1 MSAIIE
7 VNAIEILD
15 SRGNPTIKT
24 IIKTEDGAIGK
35 AEIPSGASTGSK
47 EALELRDNDPQR
59 YNGKGVLQAVSN
71 VNDRI
76 ADEIIGMEVLEQSE
90 IDNLLIELDG
100 TENKSNLGAN
110 AILSVSLA
118 CAKAASRELNIPL
131 YRYIGGLGAKT
142 LPIPMLNVINGGVH
156 ADNNIDFQ
164 EYMIVPVGAQNFASA
179 MQMASETFQMLK
191 KLLKKDG
198 HSTGV
203 GDEGGFAPNL
213 KSNEEPLQYLVD
225 AIEKAGYVPGED
237 IDIALDLAASEFYKD
252 GYYYVSNKKI
262 SSNELI
268 DLLGNLIEK
277 YPIFSIEDPMSE
289 DDLEGWA
296 KITEELGEHIML
308 VGDDV
313 FVTNEKIFAEGIEK
327 GIANAILIKLN
338 QIGTLT
344 ETLNVI
350 NMAQENGYNYVI
362 SHRSGETKDTFI
374 ADLAVAVNSGFIKT
388 GSVNRGERIA
398 KYNRLLEIE
407 QELKSNA
414 IYPTW

>member
-76 ADEIIGMEVLEQSE
+76 ADEIIGMDVLEQAE

-110 AILSVSLA
+110 AILSVSMA
-118 CAKAASRELNIPL
+118 CAKAAAKELNIPL
-131 YRYIGGLGAKT
+131 YRYIGGLNAKI

-191 KLLKKDG
+191 KLLKADG

-225 AIEKAGYVPGED
+225 AIEKAGYTPGED

-252 GYYYVSNKKI
+252 GYYNVSNKKI
-262 SSNELI
+262 SSTELI
-268 DLLGNLIEK
+268 DLLGEFIEK
-277 YPIFSIEDPMSE
+277 YPIFSIEDPMAE
-289 DDLEGWA
+289 DDLDGWL
-296 KITEELGEHIML
+296 KITEELGEHIMI

-313 FVTNEKIFAEGIEK
+313 FVTNEKIFSEGIEK

-350 NMAQENGYNYVI
+350 NLAQENGYNYVI

-374 ADLAVAVNSGFIKT
+374 ADLAVATNSGFIKT

>member
-1 MSAIIE
+1 MGAIIE

-76 ADEIIGMEVLEQSE
+76 GDEIIGMEVLEQAE

-110 AILSVSLA
+110 AILSVSMA
-118 CAKAASRELNIPL
+118 CAKAAARELNIPL
-131 YRYIGGLGAKT
+131 YRYIGGLNAKT

-191 KLLKKDG
+191 KLLKADG

-225 AIEKAGYVPGED
+225 AIEKAGYTPGED

-252 GYYYVSNKKI
+252 GYYNVSNKKI
-262 SSNELI
+262 SSTGLI
-268 DLLGNLIEK
+268 DLLGEFIEK
-277 YPIFSIEDPMSE
+277 YPIFSIEDPMAE
-289 DDLEGWA
+289 DDLEGWV
-296 KITEELGEHIML
+296 KITEELGEHIMI

-313 FVTNEKIFAEGIEK
+313 FVTNEKIFSEGIEK

-350 NMAQENGYNYVI
+350 NLAQENGYNYII

-374 ADLAVAVNSGFIKT
+374 ADLAVATNSGFIKT

>member
-76 ADEIIGMEVLEQSE
+76 ADEIIGMDVLEQAE

-110 AILSVSLA
+110 AILSVSMA
-118 CAKAASRELNIPL
+118 CAKAAAKELNIPL
-131 YRYIGGLGAKT
+131 YRYIGGLNAKI

-191 KLLKKDG
+191 KLLKADG
-198 HSTGV
+198 
-203 GDEGGFAPNL
+203 
-213 KSNEEPLQYLVD
+213 
-225 AIEKAGYVPGED
+225 
-237 IDIALDLAASEFYKD
+237 
-252 GYYYVSNKKI
+252 
-262 SSNELI
+262 
-268 DLLGNLIEK
+268 
-277 YPIFSIEDPMSE
+277 
-289 DDLEGWA
+289 
-296 KITEELGEHIML
+296 
-308 VGDDV
+308 
-313 FVTNEKIFAEGIEK
+313 
-327 GIANAILIKLN
+327 
-338 QIGTLT
+338 
-344 ETLNVI
+344 
-350 NMAQENGYNYVI
+350 
-362 SHRSGETKDTFI
+362 
-374 ADLAVAVNSGFIKT
+374 
-388 GSVNRGERIA
+388 
-398 KYNRLLEIE
+398 
-407 QELKSNA
+407 
-414 IYPTW
+414 

>member
-76 ADEIIGMEVLEQSE
+76 ADEIIGLEVLEQAE

-110 AILSVSLA
+110 AILSVSMA
-118 CAKAASRELNIPL
+118 CAKAAAKELNIPL
-131 YRYIGGLGAKT
+131 YRYIGGLNAKI
-142 LPIPMLNVINGGVH
+142 LPMPMLNVINGGVH

-191 KLLKKDG
+191 KLLKTDG

-225 AIEKAGYVPGED
+225 AIEKAGYTPGED
-237 IDIALDLAASEFYKD
+237 IAIALDLAASEFYKD

-262 SSNELI
+262 SSEELI
-268 DLLGNLIEK
+268 DLLGEFVEK
-277 YPIFSIEDPMSE
+277 YPIFSIEDPMAE
-289 DDLEGWA
+289 DDLEGWV
-296 KITEELGEHIML
+296 KITEELGEHIMI

-313 FVTNEKIFAEGIEK
+313 FVTNEKIFSEGIEK
-327 GIANAILIKLN
+327 GIANSILIKLN

-350 NMAQENGYNYVI
+350 NLAQENGYNYVI

-374 ADLAVAVNSGFIKT
+374 ADLAVATNSGFIKT

>member
-191 KLLKKDG
+191 KLLKEDG

-262 SSNELI
+262 SSDELI
-268 DLLGNLIEK
+268 DLLGNFIEN
-277 YPIFSIEDPMSE
+277 YPIFSIEDPMAE
-289 DDLEGWA
+289 NDLEGWI
-296 KITEELGEHIML
+296 KITQELGEHIML

>member
-76 ADEIIGMEVLEQSE
+76 ADEIIGMEVLEQAE

-110 AILSVSLA
+110 AILSVSMA
-118 CAKAASRELNIPL
+118 CAKAAARELNIPL
-131 YRYIGGLGAKT
+131 YRYIGGINAKT
-142 LPIPMLNVINGGVH
+142 LPIPMLNVVNGGVH

-191 KLLKKDG
+191 RLLKADG

-225 AIEKAGYVPGED
+225 AIEKAGYTPGED

-252 GYYYVSNKKI
+252 GYYNVSNKKI
-262 SSNELI
+262 SSTELI
-268 DLLGNLIEK
+268 DLLGEFIEK
-277 YPIFSIEDPMSE
+277 YPIFSIEDPIAE
-289 DDLEGWA
+289 DDLEGWV
-296 KITEELGEHIML
+296 KITEELGEHIMI

-313 FVTNEKIFAEGIEK
+313 FVTNEKIFSEGIEK

-350 NMAQENGYNYVI
+350 NLAQENGYNYVI

-374 ADLAVAVNSGFIKT
+374 ADLAVATNSGFIKT

-398 KYNRLLEIE
+398 KYNRLIEIE

>member
-76 ADEIIGMEVLEQSE
+76 GDEIIGMEVLEQAE

-110 AILSVSLA
+110 AILSVSMA
-118 CAKAASRELNIPL
+118 CAKAAARELNIPL
-131 YRYIGGLGAKT
+131 YRYIGGLNAKT
-142 LPIPMLNVINGGVH
+142 LPIPMFNVINGGVH

-191 KLLKKDG
+191 KLLKADG

-225 AIEKAGYVPGED
+225 AIEKAGYTPGED

-252 GYYYVSNKKI
+252 GYYNVSNKKI
-262 SSNELI
+262 SSAELI
-268 DLLGNLIEK
+268 DLLGEFIEK
-277 YPIFSIEDPMSE
+277 YPIFSIEDPMAE
-289 DDLEGWA
+289 DDLEGWV
-296 KITEELGEHIML
+296 KITEELGEHIMI

-313 FVTNEKIFAEGIEK
+313 FVTNEKIFSEGIEK

-350 NMAQENGYNYVI
+350 NLAQENGYNYVI

-374 ADLAVAVNSGFIKT
+374 ADLAVATNSGFIKT

>member
-24 IIKTEDGAIGK
+24 IVKTEDGGLGK

-47 EALELRDNDPQR
+47 EALELRDKDPQR

-76 ADEIIGMEVLEQSE
+76 ADEVIGMEVSDQSE

-118 CAKAASRELNIPL
+118 CAKAASKEFNIPL

-164 EYMIVPVGAQNFASA
+164 EYMIAPIGAQNFASA
-179 MQMASETFQMLK
+179 MQMASETFQALK
-191 KLLKKDG
+191 QLLKENG

-213 KSNEEPLQYLVD
+213 QSNEEPLKYLVD

-237 IDIALDLAASEFYKD
+237 IAIALDLAASEFYKD
-252 GYYYVSNKKI
+252 NFYNI
-262 SSNELI
+262 SGANLTNDNLI
-268 DLLGNLIEK
+268 NLLGDLVEK
-277 YPIFSIEDPMSE
+277 YPIFSIEDGIAE
-289 DDLEGWA
+289 NDWDGWS
-296 KITEELGEHIML
+296 KLTQELGEHIML
-308 VGDDV
+308 VGDDI
-313 FVTNEKIFAEGIEK
+313 FVTNEKIFSEGIEK

-350 NMAQENGYNYVI
+350 RLAQENGYNFVV
-362 SHRSGETKDTFI
+362 SHRSGETKNTFI
-374 ADLAVAVNSGFIKT
+374 ADLAVATNSGFLKS

-407 QELKSNA
+407 QELKANA

>member
-76 ADEIIGMEVLEQSE
+76 ADEIIGMEVLEQAE

-110 AILSVSLA
+110 AILSVSMA
-118 CAKAASRELNIPL
+118 CAKAAARELNIPL
-131 YRYIGGLGAKT
+131 YRYIGGLNAKT

-191 KLLKKDG
+191 KLLKTDG

-225 AIEKAGYVPGED
+225 AIEKAGYTPGED

-252 GYYYVSNKKI
+252 GYYNVSNKKI
-262 SSNELI
+262 SSAELI
-268 DLLGNLIEK
+268 DLLGEFIEK
-277 YPIFSIEDPMSE
+277 YPIFSIEDPMAE
-289 DDLEGWA
+289 DDLEGWV
-296 KITEELGEHIML
+296 KITEELGEHIMI

-313 FVTNEKIFAEGIEK
+313 FVTNEKIFSEGIEK

-350 NMAQENGYNYVI
+350 NLAQENGYNYVI

-374 ADLAVAVNSGFIKT
+374 ADLAVATNSGFIKT

>member
-407 QELKSNA
+407 QE
-414 IYPTW
+414 

>member
-191 KLLKKDG
+191 KLLKADG

>member
-76 ADEIIGMEVLEQSE
+76 GDEIIGMEVLEQAE

-110 AILSVSLA
+110 AILSVSMA
-118 CAKAASRELNIPL
+118 CAKAAARELNIPL
-131 YRYIGGLGAKT
+131 YRYIGGLNAKT

-191 KLLKKDG
+191 KLLKADG

-225 AIEKAGYVPGED
+225 AIEKAGYTPGED

-252 GYYYVSNKKI
+252 GYYNVSNKKI
-262 SSNELI
+262 SSAELV
-268 DLLGNLIEK
+268 DLLGEFIEK
-277 YPIFSIEDPMSE
+277 YPIFSIEDPMAE
-289 DDLEGWA
+289 DDLEGWV
-296 KITEELGEHIML
+296 KITEELGEHIMI

-313 FVTNEKIFAEGIEK
+313 FVTNEKIFSEGIEK

-350 NMAQENGYNYVI
+350 NLAQENGYNYII

-374 ADLAVAVNSGFIKT
+374 ADLAVATNSGFIKT

>member
-76 ADEIIGMEVLEQSE
+76 GDEIIGMEVLEQAE

-110 AILSVSLA
+110 AILSVSMA
-118 CAKAASRELNIPL
+118 CAKAAARELNIPL
-131 YRYIGGLGAKT
+131 YRYIGGLNAKT

-191 KLLKKDG
+191 KLLKADG

-225 AIEKAGYVPGED
+225 AIEKAGYTPGED

-252 GYYYVSNKKI
+252 GYYNVSNKKI
-262 SSNELI
+262 SSAELI
-268 DLLGNLIEK
+268 DLLGEFKEK
-277 YPIFSIEDPMSE
+277 YPIFSIEDPMAE
-289 DDLEGWA
+289 DDLEGWV
-296 KITEELGEHIML
+296 KITEELGEHIMI

-313 FVTNEKIFAEGIEK
+313 FVTNEKIFSEGIEK

-350 NMAQENGYNYVI
+350 NLAQENGYNYII

-374 ADLAVAVNSGFIKT
+374 ADLAVATNSGFIKT

>member
-24 IIKTEDGAIGK
+24 IIKTENGAIGK
-35 AEIPSGASTGSK
+35 AEIPSGASTGTK
-47 EALELRDNDPQR
+47 EALELRDNDMQR

-71 VNDRI
+71 VNDKI
-76 ADEIIGMEVLEQSE
+76 ADEIIGMEVLEQAE
-90 IDNLLIELDG
+90 IDNLLIQLDG

-131 YRYIGGLGAKT
+131 YRYIGGLNAKV

-164 EYMIVPVGAQNFASA
+164 EFMIAPIGAPNFSKA
-179 MQMASETFQMLK
+179 MQMASETFHTLK
-191 KLLKKDG
+191 KILKTDG
-198 HSTGV
+198 YFTGI
-203 GDEGGFAPNL
+203 GDEGGFAPNFE
-213 KSNEEPLQYLVD
+213 SNEEPLKYLVK
-225 AIEKAGYVPGED
+225 AIEEAGYVPGED
-237 IDIALDLAASEFYKD
+237 IAIALDLAASEFYKN
-252 GYYYVSNKKI
+252 GYYNVSNKKMTRD
-262 SSNELI
+262 ELI
-268 DLLGNLIEK
+268 EILGEFIEN
-277 YPIFSIEDPMSE
+277 YPIFSIEDAMAE
-289 DDLEGWA
+289 NDIDGWI
-296 KITEELGEHIML
+296 KITEEFGEHIML

-313 FVTNEKIFAEGIEK
+313 FVTNQKIFAEGIEK

-350 NMAQENGYNYVI
+350 NMAQESGYNYII

-374 ADLAVAVNSGFIKT
+374 ADLAVATNSGFIKT

-407 QELKSNA
+407 QELHNA
-414 IYPTW
+414 IYPSW

>member
-191 KLLKKDG
+191 KLLKEDG

>member
-76 ADEIIGMEVLEQSE
+76 GDEIIGMEVLEQAE

-110 AILSVSLA
+110 AILSVSMA
-118 CAKAASRELNIPL
+118 CAKAAARELNIPL
-131 YRYIGGLGAKT
+131 YRYIGGLNAKT

-191 KLLKKDG
+191 KLLKADG

-225 AIEKAGYVPGED
+225 AIEKAGYTPGED

-252 GYYYVSNKKI
+252 GYYNVSNKKI
-262 SSNELI
+262 SSAELI
-268 DLLGNLIEK
+268 DLLGEFIEK
-277 YPIFSIEDPMSE
+277 YPIFSIEDPMAE
-289 DDLEGWA
+289 DDLEGWV
-296 KITEELGEHIML
+296 KITEELGEHIMI

-313 FVTNEKIFAEGIEK
+313 FVTNEKIFSEGIEK

-350 NMAQENGYNYVI
+350 NLAQENGYNYVI

-374 ADLAVAVNSGFIKT
+374 ADLAVATNSGFIKT

>member
-76 ADEIIGMEVLEQSE
+76 GDEIIGMEVLEQAE

-110 AILSVSLA
+110 AILSVSMA
-118 CAKAASRELNIPL
+118 CAKAAARELNMPL
-131 YRYIGGLGAKT
+131 YRYIGGLNAKT

-191 KLLKKDG
+191 KLLKADG

-225 AIEKAGYVPGED
+225 AIEKAGYTPGED

-252 GYYYVSNKKI
+252 GYYNVSNKKI
-262 SSNELI
+262 SSTELI
-268 DLLGNLIEK
+268 DLLGEFIEK
-277 YPIFSIEDPMSE
+277 YPIFSIEDPMAE
-289 DDLEGWA
+289 DDLEGWV
-296 KITEELGEHIML
+296 KITEELGEHIMI
-308 VGDDV
+308 VGDDI
-313 FVTNEKIFAEGIEK
+313 FVTNEKIFSEGIEK

-350 NMAQENGYNYVI
+350 NLAQENGYNYVI

-374 ADLAVAVNSGFIKT
+374 ADLAVATNSGFIKT

>member
-7 VNAIEILD
+7 VSAIEILD

-76 ADEIIGMEVLEQSE
+76 ADEIIGMDVLEQAE

-110 AILSVSLA
+110 AILSVSMA
-118 CAKAASRELNIPL
+118 CAKAAARELNIPL
-131 YRYIGGLGAKT
+131 YRYIGGLNAKT

-191 KLLKKDG
+191 KLLKADG

-225 AIEKAGYVPGED
+225 AIEKAGYTPGED

-252 GYYYVSNKKI
+252 GYYYVSNNKI
-262 SSNELI
+262 SNTELI
-268 DLLGNLIEK
+268 DLLGEFIEK
-277 YPIFSIEDPMSE
+277 YPIFSIEDPIAE
-289 DDLEGWA
+289 DDLEGWS
-296 KITEELGEHIML
+296 KITEELGEHIMI

-313 FVTNEKIFAEGIEK
+313 FVTNEKIFSEGIEK

-350 NMAQENGYNYVI
+350 NLAQENGYNYVI

-374 ADLAVAVNSGFIKT
+374 ADLAVATNSGFIKS
-388 GSVNRGERIA
+388 GSVDRGERIA

>member
-1 MSAIIE
+1 MSTIIE

-24 IIKTEDGAIGK
+24 IVKTEDGAIGK
-35 AEIPSGASTGSK
+35 AEIPSGASTGSR
-47 EALELRDNDPQR
+47 EALELRDNDAQR

-71 VNDRI
+71 VNDKI
-76 ADEIIGMEVLEQSE
+76 ADEIIGMEVLEQAE

-131 YRYIGGLGAKT
+131 YRYIGGLSAKI

-164 EYMIVPVGAQNFASA
+164 EYMIVPVGAQNFATA

-191 KLLKKDG
+191 KLLQTDG

-213 KSNEEPLQYLVD
+213 RSNEEPLEYLVK

-237 IDIALDLAASEFYKD
+237 IDIALDLAANEFYKD
-252 GYYYVSNKKI
+252 GYYYVSNKKM
-262 SSNELI
+262 SSSELI
-268 DLLGNLIEK
+268 DLLGNFIEK
-277 YPIFSIEDPMSE
+277 YPIFSIEDPMAE
-289 DDLEGWA
+289 NDQEGWA
-296 KITEELGEHIML
+296 QITQELGEHIML

-313 FVTNEKIFAEGIEK
+313 FVTNEKIFRQGIED

-350 NMAQENGYNYVI
+350 NLAQENGYNYII

-374 ADLAVAVNSGFIKT
+374 ADLAVATNSGFIKT

-414 IYPTW
+414 IYPSW